1 MLGVP
6 QSVIWNVGA
15 DDMVG
20 GGSLLGMRKYGA
32 VRIGIEGGICE
43 RYIYPEVS

>member
-6 QSVIWNVGA
+6 QSGIWNVGA

-20 GGSLLGMRKYGA
+20 GGSLLGMREYDA
-32 VRIGIEGGICE
+32 FRIGIESGICK
-43 RYIYPEVS
+43 R